1 MATIDLSQLPA
12 PDVVET
18 LDYEVLLAERKA
30 TLISLYPEEQQA
42 AVALTLAL
50 ESEPVVKVL
59 QENAYREVI
68 LRQRINEAARAVM
81 VAYAMDDDLDQV
93 GANNGVERLIITPA
107 DDTAIP
113 PTAAVMEGN
122 DDFRARIAGAFEGL
136 SVAGPTGAYEYHA
149 RSADGRVADASA
161 ISPSPAVVTV
171 TILAREGNGIA
182 ADDLLIVVEAAL
194 NDENVRPVA
203 DRVIVQSAEI
213 VNYEIEAELYLYPGP
228 EAEPIRAA
236 SEAKLIAYISTQKRL
251 GRDIRL
257 SALYAAMHVEGVQRV
272 NLIKPVADVVLDKT
286 QAAYCT
292 GYTLTV
298 GGSDE

>member
-93 GANNGVERLIITPA
+93 GANNGVERLTITPA
-107 DDTAIP
+107 DDTTIP
-113 PTAAVMEGN
+113 PTTAVMESN

-182 ADDLLIVVEAAL
+182 ADDLLAVVNAAL

-203 DRVIVQSAEI
+203 DRVNVQSATI
-213 VNYEIEAELYLYPGP
+213 VSYEIEAELYLYPGP

-292 GYTLTV
+292 GYSLTV

>member
-30 TLISLYPEEQQA
+30 TLVSLYPEEQQEA
-42 AVALTLAL
+42 IALTLTL
-50 ESEPVVKVL
+50 ESEPIVKVL

-107 DDTAIP
+107 DDTTIP

-182 ADDLLIVVEAAL
+182 ADDLLAVVNAAL

-203 DRVIVQSAEI
+203 DRVNVQSATI
-213 VNYEIEAELYLYPGP
+213 VSYEIEAELYLYPGP

-272 NLIKPVADVVLDKT
+272 NLVKPVADVVLDKT

>member
-50 ESEPVVKVL
+50 ESEPIVKVL
-59 QENAYREVI
+59 QENVYREVI

-93 GANNGVERLIITPA
+93 GANNGVERLTITPA
-107 DDTAIP
+107 DDTTIP
-113 PTAAVMEGN
+113 PTAAVMESN

-182 ADDLLIVVEAAL
+182 ADDLLAVVNAAL

-203 DRVIVQSAEI
+203 DRVNVQSATI
-213 VNYEIEAELYLYPGP
+213 VSYEIEAELYLYPGP

>member
-81 VAYAMDDDLDQV
+81 VAYALDDDLDQV

-182 ADDLLIVVEAAL
+182 ADDLLAVVNAAL

-203 DRVIVQSAEI
+203 DRVNVQSATI
-213 VNYEIEAELYLYPGP
+213 VSYEIEAELYLYPGP